1 MSWDYSNLLNP
12 EKALIFRITHRDNVS
27 WVLENGLHAKNGV
40 RSDPN
45 FHPIGNRDLI
55 TRRTHHPVPAGP
67 GGTLA
72 DYIPFYFTPF
82 SMMLLN
88 IKTGYNGVPQV
99 PNEEIVI
106 LVSSLRRVAEL
117 NIEFV
122 FTDQHAY
129 LGMAEHFTGLEYL
142 DRIDWPLLQSKDFK
156 RDNNDL
162 GKTDRYQAEA
172 LIWKHLPVEAML
184 GICCYTETLRNSLK
198 QQVDEL
204 GRSVNIVKK
213 SEWYFR

>member
-1 MSWDYSNLLNP
+1 MPGEYSNLLNP
-12 EKALIFRITHRDNVS
+12 EKALIFRITHRDNVP
-27 WVLENGLHAKNGV
+27 WVLKNGLHAKNGALA
-40 RSDPN
+40 DPN
-45 FHPIGNRDLI
+45 FRPIGNRDLI
-55 TRRTHHPVPAGP
+55 QKRTYHPVPAGP

-82 SMMLLN
+82 SMMLYN
-88 IKTGYNGVPQV
+88 IKTGFNGVPKV

-129 LGMAEHFTGLEYL
+129 LGMAEHFTGLEHL
-142 DRIDWPLLQSKDFK
+142 ARIDWPLLQTKDFK
-156 RDNNDL
+156 RDNDDP

-172 LIWKHLPVEAML
+172 LIWKHLPVHAIL
-184 GICCYTETLRNSLK
+184 GICCHTETVRDGLK
-198 QQVDEL
+198 QRVDEL
-204 GRSVNIVKK
+204 GLSLDVLKK
-213 SEWYFR
+213 FEWYFR